1 VRAVATSNSA
11 PDEDDDATTLAID
24 AQGVEKVYGATVALA
39 GASLVTHPGEIHGLL
54 GENGA
59 GKSTLVRILAGIERA
74 DAGRIHLFGESV
86 ATARVGASPGAHAF
100 IHQNLGL
107 FPTMSVAAN
116 IALTRGFRTRGG
128 LINDA
133 ADVRESRELL
143 DRLGAHINPRML
155 VGELPLADQTAV
167 AIARA
172 LSTGVRLIVLDEP
185 TAYLEARQVRNVLSL
200 LGRLRSQGVA
210 CLLITHRAGDVLSAC
225 DSLTVLRDGRTVAQR
240 PSAGLSEPALV
251 ELISGH
257 SAVIAEPATVPS
269 SGEVVLELRSAA
281 TLGFGPL
288 SAKVSSGEVVA
299 FCGLADAG
307 AAEVGRAVFGLSKL
321 TEGTIAL
328 PDGGQQPKSPGEAV
342 RRGVA
347 FVPPDRRNSGIAET
361 LSVRENIFMKPS
373 EPWYRPIRAV
383 KEARRTTAL
392 MESAGIYPTLP
403 NQTLSAFSGGNQ
415 QKAILARA
423 LREAPKLLVL
433 NEPTAGVDLAGK
445 AEIHNLVR
453 KRAQESRIG
462 VLLISSDFSEVAEL
476 ADRIYVMHR
485 KQVVA
490 EVSRATASANHLV
503 ALAYGG
509 ISE

>member
-1 VRAVATSNSA
+1 MTAGAVAGVDPGSGR
-11 PDEDDDATTLAID
+11 ETLAID
-24 AQGVEKVYGATVALA
+24 AEGVEKVYGATVALA
-39 GASLVTHPGEIHGLL
+39 GASLRTHPGEIHGLL

-74 DAGRIHLFGESV
+74 DAGRVDLFGEPV
-86 ATARVGASPGAHAF
+86 ETARTGGGRGQHAF

-116 IALTRGFRTRGG
+116 IALTRGFRTRAG

-143 DRLGAHINPRML
+143 DRLGARINPKML

-200 LGRLRSQGVA
+200 LGRLRAEGVA

-225 DSLTVLRDGRTVAQR
+225 DSLTVLRDGRTVAER
-240 PSAGLSEPALV
+240 PSAGLSESTLV

-257 SAVIAEPATVPS
+257 SAAAPTASKTAA
-269 SGEVVLELRSAA
+269 SGSTVLEMKDAA

-288 SAKVSSGEVVA
+288 DLSVASGEIVA
-299 FCGLADAG
+299 LCGLADAG
-307 AAEVGRAVFGLSKL
+307 AAEVGRAVFGLSRL
-321 TEGTIAL
+321 SEGTMAL
-328 PDGGQQPKSPGEAV
+328 RDGGGQPGSPGDAV
-342 RRGVA
+342 RRGIA
-347 FVPPDRRNSGIAET
+347 YVPPDRRSSGIAET

-373 EPWYRPIRAV
+373 VPWYRPIRTSTETRSAA
-383 KEARRTTAL
+383 EL
-392 MESAGIYPTLP
+392 MQAAGVYPPLP
-403 NQTLSAFSGGNQ
+403 NQALSAFSGGNQ
-415 QKAILARA
+415 QKAVLARA
-423 LREAPKLLVL
+423 LREAPQLLVL

-445 AEIHNLVR
+445 AEIHTLVR
-453 KRAQESRIG
+453 QRAQDSGIG

-485 KQVVA
+485 KKVVA
-490 EVSRATASANHLV
+490 EVSRDFATANHLV

-509 ISE
+509 THE